1 MSRLPLWWLQHL
13 HHQPVA
19 DRAPLD
25 DVLAGRPGRL
35 GPCRAGLAVQRD
47 EAADSG
53 DGGSVGTPLPRR
65 EP

>member
-25 DVLAGRPGRL
+25 DILAGRPARL
-35 GPCRAGLAVQRD
+35 GPCRAGPVQRD
-47 EAADSG
+47 ETADSR
-53 DGGSVGTPLPRR
+53 DDRSLSAPLPRR